1 MPKRTFSVK
10 KYTFVCVFFCTF
22 VAVINAKIQFNFISI
37 QTIFFMKLN
46 LSVFRTMIL
55 SALLFVG
62 MAAEARVITGTVK
75 DPTGETIISASVVV
89 KGTTLG
95 TVTDFDG
102 NYTLDVPDDAKVL
115 IFSYIGMQTQELTI
129 TGDVMNV
136 VLSENS
142 EVLEEVVVTGYGTT
156 KKRDL
161 VTSVASVSAEQL
173 KDVPVASA
181 AEALQG
187 KLSGV
192 SVVTTEGSPDAD
204 VKIRVRGGTSL
215 TQSSDPLYIVD
226 GFQVSSIS
234 DISPNDIASMDV
246 LKDAAATAIY
256 GAQGANGVIII
267 TTKDADTD
275 AEDKFKIHFDY
286 AGYMGWKEMAKKY
299 DMQDVND
306 FILLQ
311 YEYAHYKAKGKK
323 ADIPSNFNQYFD
335 PRYARTQ
342 DKDSIMTIPDIQA
355 YWADQKV
362 TDWQDET
369 FGFHGLNSNHSF
381 TLSGGNKMANFSL
394 SYTRIDDEGI
404 MYGSDYN
411 RNNLN
416 FKSKFKPLKDLTI
429 SFTARYSNTEVLGA
443 GTNTAQD
450 AGSKTE
456 SRVRNAIAY
465 SPIELFAKDNVAGL
479 DDYESFGSLYDP
491 ITTIDHNYRKK
502 IDNKYTFQGYISYK
516 FAKWFTIKSEL
527 GYEGRNQTQ
536 DRYYGPTTYYS
547 RAGDG
552 FTYAGGAGFGHVIC
566 TDEKDSRFKNTNT
579 IEFKK
584 NWNNNHDL
592 NILIGEELQMMKGE
606 LRTTYGYGYDPSLT
620 GENVFNY
627 IGSAKAFTA
636 KSYVNPTDNMLSFFV
651 RANYILFNR
660 YYITGTF
667 RADASTRFAKGNQWG
682 YFPSA
687 AVAWRVI
694 DEPWMEPAQDVMSNF
709 KLRVSYGSVGNNNVD
724 LGYLR
729 SEYTGSST
737 VYNGLFDTKMTDG
750 GSDVIA
756 ANNKLKWETTITRDL
771 GLDLGFFNER
781 LTATVDLYWNSTK
794 DLILK
799 YALGGLGG
807 YRYQYRN
814 IGSTDNK
821 GVEFAIKGVIL
832 DKRTKSLSYGMTV
845 NANISHNVNKVTDLG
860 GMDEYLVSSACF
872 SANYSNADYEFKLR
886 PGDKVGN
893 IWGYQTDGYYTP
905 EDFTSFNPSNN
916 RWYGSDG
923 KAVSTILGEARP
935 GMTKIVDQ
943 NGDGVINDEDRV
955 ILGHTQAIIQG
966 GFGLNFHIEGESWGG
981 FDVSTQFT
989 YSYGNKVLNLSALD
1003 YGTIFDKS
1011 KLRNN
1016 TANVA
1021 YGSRYTLFQEDGTYI
1036 PDGFTTD
1043 ATGKVTGEQYAAMT
1057 TAINNHNANAKTANP
1072 ISDNIALTDKYV
1084 EDGSFLRLASLTVG
1098 YSLPERWLKKAH
1110 IQKARIFFTGS
1121 NLFCATKYSGAD
1133 PEVDTRSKINP
1144 LATNVDF
1151 SAFPK
1156 SRAFNFG
1163 VNLSF

>member
-1 MPKRTFSVK
+1 
-10 KYTFVCVFFCTF
+10 
-22 VAVINAKIQFNFISI
+22 
-37 QTIFFMKLN
+37 MKLN
-46 LSVFRTMIL
+46 SSLFRTMML

-62 MAAEARVITGTVK
+62 LAAEARVISGTVK

-89 KGTTLG
+89 KGTTIG

-102 NYTLDVPDDAKVL
+102 NYTIDVPDDAKVL
-115 IFSYIGMQTQELTI
+115 VFSYIGMKTQELNI

-142 EVLEEVVVTGYGTT
+142 EVLDEVVVTGYGTT

-161 VTSVASVSAEQL
+161 VTSVASVSADQI
-173 KDVPVASA
+173 KDVPVSSA

-267 TTKDADTD
+267 TTKDASVGE
-275 AEDKFKIHFDY
+275 EDKFQIHFDY
-286 AGYMGWKEMAKKY
+286 TGYMGWKEMAKKY
-299 DMQDVND
+299 KMLDVDD
-306 FILLQ
+306 FVLMQ
-311 YEYAHYKAKGKK
+311 YEYAHFRTNGNK
-323 ADIPSNFNQYFD
+323 DNIPSNFNQYFD
-335 PRYARTQ
+335 PRYAETQ
-342 DKDSIMTIPDIQA
+342 DKAQVMTIPEIQD
-355 YWADQKV
+355 YWHTQKV

-369 FGFHGLNSNHSF
+369 FGRRGMNSNHSF
-381 TLSGGNKMANFSL
+381 TLSGGNKLATFSL
-394 SYTRIDDEGI
+394 SYSRIDDKGI
-404 MYGSDYN
+404 MYGSDYD
-411 RNNLN
+411 RNNLS

-429 SFTARYSNTEVLGA
+429 SFTARYSNTVVWGA

-465 SPIELFAKDNVAGL
+465 SPIELFAKDSEAGL

-502 IDNKYTFQGYISYK
+502 TDNKYTFQGYISYK
-516 FAKWFTIKSEL
+516 FAKWFTIKAEL
-527 GYEGRNQTQ
+527 GYEGRDQSQ

-547 RAGDG
+547 RHGDG
-552 FTYAGGAGFGHVIC
+552 FTYAGGAGFGHTVC
-566 TDEKDSRFKNTNT
+566 TDEKSSRFKNTNT
-579 IEFKK
+579 FEFKR

-592 NILIGEELQMMKGE
+592 NILVGQELQIMKGE
-606 LRTTYGYGYDPSLT
+606 LRTTNGFGFDPSLT
-620 GENVFNY
+620 GDKVFNY
-627 IGSAKAFTA
+627 IGSAKAYTA
-636 KSYVNPTDNMLSFFV
+636 KSYVNPTDNMLSFFL

-682 YFPSA
+682 FFPSA
-687 AVAWRVI
+687 AIAWRII
-694 DEPWMEPAQDVMSNF
+694 DESWMEPAQDVMSNF

-729 SEYTGSST
+729 PEYLPSPIAYS
-737 VYNGLFDTKMTDG
+737 GLFDTKMADG

-807 YRYQYRN
+807 YNFQYRN
-814 IGSTDNK
+814 VGSTDNK
-821 GVEFAIKGVIL
+821 GVEFSVTGVVL
-832 DKRTKSLSYGMTV
+832 DKRSKELSYGLTL
-845 NANISHNVNKVTDLG
+845 NANISHNVNKVKNLG
-860 GMDEYLVSSACF
+860 GMEEYLVSSQCF
-872 SANYSNADYEFKLR
+872 SSNYNNTDYEFKLR

-893 IWGYQTDGYYTP
+893 IWGYQTAGYYTP
-905 EDFTSFNPSNN
+905 EDFASFQPSNN
-916 RWYGSDG
+916 RWYDANG

-935 GMTKIVDQ
+935 GMVKIVDQ
-943 NGDGVINDEDRV
+943 NGDGKINDADRV
-955 ILGHTQAIIQG
+955 ILGNTQAVVQG
-966 GFGLNFHIEGESWGG
+966 GFGLTFNIGGDAWGK

-989 YSYGNKVLNLSALD
+989 YSIGNKVLNLSALD

-1016 TANVA
+1016 TADVA
-1021 YGSRYTLFQEDGTYI
+1021 YGSRYTLFNADGTFI
-1036 PDGFTTD
+1036 PDGFSAD
-1043 ATGKVTGEQYAAMT
+1043 ASGRISGAQYDMMAA
-1057 TAINNHNANAKTANP
+1057 AINSHNSNAKTANP
-1072 ISDNIALTDKYV
+1072 ISTNIALTDKYV
-1084 EDGSFLRLASLTVG
+1084 EDGSYLRMSSLTVG
-1098 YSLPERWLKKAH
+1098 YSLPDRWLKKAY
-1110 IQKARIFFTGS
+1110 IQKLRIFFSGS

-1144 LATNVDF
+1144 LATGVDF

-1163 VNLSF
+1163 MNLSF